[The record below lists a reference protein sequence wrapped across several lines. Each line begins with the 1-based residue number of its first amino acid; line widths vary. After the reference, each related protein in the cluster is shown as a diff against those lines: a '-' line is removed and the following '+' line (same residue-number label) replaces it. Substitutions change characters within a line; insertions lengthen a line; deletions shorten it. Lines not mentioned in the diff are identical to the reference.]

1 MPFLKFIVF
10 VFFLHSFSVF
20 AGSMN
25 CESVS
30 SQPDW
35 TSTHT
40 DIELK
45 PQDVSITIG
54 SNLSDWQV
62 IYEIDNLVIGRV
74 YTTCTDGD
82 GDSYN
87 YINSQYTLFNTGNV
101 AGNVGGDIIYET
113 DVPGIGISV
122 DRHDG
127 NGSPS
132 PINVYP
138 KTSWGMD
145 MPSQGTIY
153 QVNVKYWKIPGKN
166 IPLNNGG
173 ISVTGPEVAGLIGVA
188 TAYTITSSHT
198 DRIIDGD
205 QYNFINNSRI
215 LHATLIFQ
223 PGTCNIEGDDIRVNM
238 GSFDDSGIG
247 HSDWKDASFK
257 LICPDAYGY
266 HGSADSQ
273 SNANYPYQLSPS
285 AKITANSMKN
295 GRVTI
300 SIVPYTEVV
309 DANKGIIAL
318 DGTGATGYGIQLA
331 WGDYS
336 SQSSVEPTNPVILNS
351 SIDANSLN
359 SGFCAGDT
367 PIGGN
372 AFNGTDNTIKMA
384 ARYVR
389 TTGETAP
396 GPANAIVQVIANYQ

>member
-1 MPFLKFIVF
+1 M
-10 VFFLHSFSVF
+10 
-20 AGSMN
+20 
-25 CESVS
+25 
-30 SQPDW
+30 
-35 TSTHT
+35 HT
-40 DIELK
+40 NIELK
-45 PQDVSITIG
+45 PQNVSITIG

-62 IYEIDNLVIGRV
+62 IYEIDNLVIGRL
-74 YTTCTDGD
+74 YTSCDDGD
-82 GDSYN
+82 GDGYN
-87 YINSQYTLFNTGNV
+87 YINSQYTLLNARSV
-101 AGNVGGDIIYET
+101 AGTYGSDTIYET
-113 DVPGIGISV
+113 DVPGVGISI
-122 DRHDG
+122 DG
-127 NGSPS
+127 YSDETGKYSPLKVHPATTWDVNS
-132 PINVYP
+132 
-138 KTSWGMD
+138 
-145 MPSQGTIY
+145 PSQGRIY
-153 QVNVKYWKIPGKN
+153 QIRVKYWKIPGKN
-166 IPLNNGG
+166 IPLNNGS
-173 ISVTGPEVAGLIGVA
+173 ITITGPEVAALVGVA
-188 TAYTITSSHT
+188 TAYTITSSHI
-198 DRIIDGD
+198 DRIITGN
-205 QYNFINNSRI
+205 QYNYINNSRV

-223 PGTCNIEGDDIRVNM
+223 PGTCNIEGDDVRVNM

-359 SGFCAGDT
+359 SGFGAGDT